1 MKIRFSDWLLLAS
14 WAFFLAF
21 AGPFLVSARD
31 WMLVTG
37 GGIALGGL
45 VFWTHKAFVY
55 HTEKKV
61 NA

>member
-1 MKIRFSDWLLLAS
+1 MKIRFSDWLLLAT

-45 VFWTHKAFVY
+45 VYWTFKAFTY
-55 HTEKKV
+55 HKEKFD

>member
-1 MKIRFSDWLLLAS
+1 MKLRFSDCLLIAC
-14 WAFFLAF
+14 WTFFITF

-31 WMLVTG
+31 WLLVIVG
-37 GGIALGGL
+37 GVLLGALAY
-45 VFWTHKAFVY
+45 WTHRAFVH